1 MPLPV
6 TPRGY
11 NAVVVFVDR
20 LTKMIKIAPCTDQV
34 TAEETAKLFFEHVW
48 RQGHG
53 IPKVFVSDRDPR
65 FTGAY
70 WQALF
75 KLLGTRLNMSTSNHP
90 QTDGQ
95 TERAN
100 RTIEEMLRAYIAP
113 LQDDWDTHLVNLEFA
128 YNDSVNA
135 TTGFTP
141 FYLNYGKHPL
151 TPLALLQA
159 ETRSGV
165 EAADDFVV
173 RMQTE
178 LIRAKGA
185 IQRAQERQAQN
196 ANRKRRDHQ
205 FSVGDMVYLSR
216 DHLREKGAPDA
227 KQKFQKRNYGPYRI
241 EAVLSPLTYR
251 LNFPATVK
259 IHPVVHISALRE
271 HRHSDQFPDRD
282 EVYSPPPVEMVE
294 GEEHF
299 QVESFLAKR
308 QVNKKAQYLVDF
320 TGYGPDQ
327 REWINEAQLKLDLS
341 ADVFEELLKKLQA
354 SPKLPKP
361 KRQTRTRKDRA
372 TARRS

>member
-1 MPLPV
+1 
-6 TPRGY
+6 
-11 NAVVVFVDR
+11 
-20 LTKMIKIAPCTDQV
+20 MIKIAPCTDKV

-48 RQGHG
+48 RHGHG
-53 IPKVFVSDRDPR
+53 VPKVFVSDRDPR
-65 FTGAY
+65 FTGGH

-75 KLLGTRLNMSTSNHP
+75 KLLGTKLNMSTSNHP

-151 TPLALLQA
+151 TPLALMQGSD
-159 ETRSGV
+159 TSGV
-165 EAADDFVV
+165 ESADDFVV
-173 RMQTE
+173 RMQSE
-178 LIRAKGA
+178 ILRAKDA
-185 IQRAQERQAQN
+185 IKKAQARQVLN

-205 FSVGDMVYLSR
+205 FSVGDTVYLSR

-227 KQKFQKRNYGPYRI
+227 KQKFQKRNYGPYKI
-241 EAVLSPLTYR
+241 KQVLSPVTYR
-251 LNFPATVK
+251 LDLPAAVK

-271 HRHSDQFPDRD
+271 HYTSDEFPDRD

-299 QVESFLAKR
+299 HVESFIDEK
-308 QVNKKAQYLVDF
+308 QVGNRTRFLVDF
-320 TGYGPDQ
+320 TGYGPEH
-327 REWINEAQLKLDLS
+327 REWIDESQLREDLS
-341 ADVFEELLKKLQA
+341 ADVFDELLKKL
-354 SPKLPKP
+354 
-361 KRQTRTRKDRA
+361 RA
-372 TARRS
+372 TSQLHKKGKSRAKRLAATKSKK